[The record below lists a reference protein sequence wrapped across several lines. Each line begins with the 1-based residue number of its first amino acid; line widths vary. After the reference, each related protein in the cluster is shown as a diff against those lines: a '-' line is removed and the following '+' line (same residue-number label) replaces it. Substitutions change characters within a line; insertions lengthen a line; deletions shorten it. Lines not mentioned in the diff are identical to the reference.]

1 MIKPVH
7 DYLVVK
13 VDVKEI
19 ETKSASGIILT
30 SRKPEA
36 EKQTTGIV
44 VATGEGRLLSSGQLV
59 PSSVKPG
66 DKVILNAFAG
76 TEILEDD
83 ITYLLL
89 KENDIL
95 AILS

>member
-7 DYLVVK
+7 DNLVVK

-66 DKVILNAFAG
+66 DKVIFNAFAG

-95 AILS
+95 DILS